1 MDCAKS
7 SAMEKEMQNINLLN
21 LLLKWKFHLLVT
33 FSVSCVIAV
42 VFSSTFFITPR
53 FKSVGI
59 IYPSNIAPY
68 SNESMTEQ
76 MIEMMKSGFVKDS
89 MIKEFKLF
97 ERYNIGENVQ
107 DKNDQI
113 NKIYK
118 ELISIDKTEFEAVS
132 ITVFDKDPAVSKE
145 MVEKLIYYTDVLI
158 KKLQSQKLS
167 EVVEMNKMG
176 LHTVKVQLDSV
187 NKALNMFRREYSIL
201 DYNIQLEQVSKNY
214 YKSLASS
221 GRGLDEMKKMLEV
234 LKLKGSEYDF
244 LYKRSGTL
252 TSYYA
257 QLETELLKSI
267 KEYERNFTYS
277 NIISDPIKPDKKSY
291 PVRWI
296 IVLSSG
302 LSALFLGFLLILNYE
317 RKYIEM

>member
-1 MDCAKS
+1 
-7 SAMEKEMQNINLLN
+7 MEKEMQNIKLLN

-33 FSVSCVIAV
+33 FSVSCIIAAI
-42 VFSSTFFITPR
+42 FSSSFFITPR

-59 IYPSNIAPY
+59 IYPSNIAQY

-89 MIKEFKLF
+89 MIKEFNLF

-107 DKNDQI
+107 DKNDRI

-118 ELISIDKTEFEAVS
+118 EIISIDKTEFEAVS
-132 ITVFDKDPAVSKE
+132 ISVLDKDPAVSKK
-145 MVEKLIYYTDVLI
+145 MVEKLIYFTDVLI
-158 KKLQSQKLS
+158 KKLQSQKLL

-176 LHTVKVQLDSV
+176 LYRVKSQLDSV
-187 NKALNMFRREYSIL
+187 NKSLDMFRREYSIL
-201 DYNIQLEQVSKNY
+201 DYSIQLEQVSKNY

-221 GRGLDEMKKMLEV
+221 GKGLDEMRKMLDV
-234 LKLKGSEYDF
+234 LKLKGSEYEF
-244 LYKRSGTL
+244 LNNRSISL
-252 TSYYA
+252 SKYYA
-257 QLETELLKSI
+257 LLETEYLKSLRD
-267 KEYERNFTYS
+267 YERNFTYS

>member
-1 MDCAKS
+1 MS
-7 SAMEKEMQNINLLN
+7 FTMEKEMQNIKLLN
-21 LLLKWKFHLLVT
+21 LLLKWKFHLLVI
-33 FSVSCVIAV
+33 FSVSCIIAAI
-42 VFSSTFFITPR
+42 FSSSFFITPR

-59 IYPSNIAPY
+59 IYPSNIAQY

-89 MIKEFKLF
+89 MIKEFNLC
-97 ERYNIGENVQ
+97 ERYGIGENVQ
-107 DKNDQI
+107 DKNDRI

-118 ELISIDKTEFEAVS
+118 EIISIDKTEFEAVS
-132 ITVFDKDPAVSKE
+132 ISVLDKDPAVSKK
-145 MVEKLIYYTDVLI
+145 MVEKLIYFTDVLI
-158 KKLQSQKLS
+158 KKLQSQKLL

-176 LHTVKVQLDSV
+176 LYRVKSQLDSV
-187 NKALNMFRREYSIL
+187 NKSLDMFRREYSIL
-201 DYNIQLEQVSKNY
+201 DYSIQLEQVSKNY

-221 GRGLDEMKKMLEV
+221 GKGLDEMRKMLDV
-234 LKLKGSEYDF
+234 LKLRGSEYEF
-244 LYKRSGTL
+244 LHNRSISL
-252 TSYYA
+252 SKYYA
-257 QLETELLKSI
+257 LLETEYLKSLRD
-267 KEYERNFTYS
+267 YERNFTYS

>member
-1 MDCAKS
+1 
-7 SAMEKEMQNINLLN
+7 MQNINLLN

-33 FSVSCVIAV
+33 FSVSCIIAAI
-42 VFSSTFFITPR
+42 FSSSFFITPR

-59 IYPSNIAPY
+59 IYPSNIAQY

-89 MIKEFKLF
+89 MIKEFNLF

-107 DKNDQI
+107 DKNDRI

-118 ELISIDKTEFEAVS
+118 EIISIDKTEFEAVS
-132 ITVFDKDPAVSKE
+132 ISVLDKDPAVSKK
-145 MVEKLIYYTDVLI
+145 MVEKLIYFTDVLI
-158 KKLQSQKLS
+158 KKLQSQKLL

-176 LHTVKVQLDSV
+176 LYRVKSQLDSV
-187 NKALNMFRREYSIL
+187 NKSLDMFRREYSIL
-201 DYNIQLEQVSKNY
+201 DYSIQLEQVSKNY

-221 GRGLDEMKKMLEV
+221 GKGLDEMRKMLDV
-234 LKLKGSEYDF
+234 LKLRGSEYEF
-244 LYKRSGTL
+244 LHNRSITL
-252 TSYYA
+252 SKYYA
-257 QLETELLKSI
+257 LLETEYLKSLRD
-267 KEYERNFTYS
+267 YERNFTYS